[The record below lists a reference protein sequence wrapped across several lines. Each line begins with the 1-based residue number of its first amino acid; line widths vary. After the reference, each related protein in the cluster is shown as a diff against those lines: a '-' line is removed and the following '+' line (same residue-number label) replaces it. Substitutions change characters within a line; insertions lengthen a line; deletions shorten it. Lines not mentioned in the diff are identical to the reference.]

1 MKLQSIKRSAALPLA
16 LVLLFSAPI
25 LLHAQMDTMSGP
37 PKVLVI
43 DREFLKPGKAGGL
56 HEKSESNFIRA
67 SAAAKTKNYYFG
79 MDSLSG
85 PSRSLFFFAY
95 PSFEAWEK
103 QNQTDRK
110 NATLTAAIDHAF
122 NADGELLSSYE
133 QSAWTLRPELS
144 LNTGNLVGKRYMEIT
159 QIIVR
164 PGHNQE
170 IEELAKLYVDTYK
183 KAVPTANWAAFEL
196 MYGVTTNGSSGGA
209 FLFITTLKSL
219 SEADR
224 ELGENKQ
231 FMDALGANGK
241 KRLAELSAGAETI
254 TTNLFEFNP
263 KISYPP
269 DEWIK
274 AEPDFWKP
282 KPAAAPAP
290 KPATTPAP

>member
-1 MKLQSIKRSAALPLA
+1 MN
-16 LVLLFSAPI
+16 V
-25 LLHAQMDTMSGP
+25 MDGP

-43 DREFLKPGKAGGL
+43 EREFLKPGKSGSS
-56 HEKSESNFIRA
+56 HEKTESNFVRA
-67 SAAAKTKNYYFG
+67 FTAAKSKSYYFG

-85 PSRSLFFFAY
+85 PSRSLFFLAF

-103 QNQTDRK
+103 DTLANRK
-110 NATLTAAIDHAF
+110 NATLSAAVDHAS
-122 NADGELLSSYE
+122 NVDGELLSAYE
-133 QSAWTLRPELS
+133 QTAWVLREDLS

-164 PGHNQE
+164 PGHNQD
-170 IEELAKLYVDTYK
+170 IEELAKLYLDTYK
-183 KAVPTANWAAFEL
+183 KAIPTANWAAFEL
-196 MYGVTTNGSSGGA
+196 NYGTAPNGASSGGA

-224 ELGENKQ
+224 ELGEGKQ
-231 FMDALGANGK
+231 FMDALGSNGRK
-241 KRLAELSAGAETI
+241 HLSELSTGAESI
-254 TTNLFEFNP
+254 QTNLFEFNP

-274 AEPDFWKP
+274 TEPDFWKP

-290 KPATTPAP
+290 KPAP

>member
-1 MKLQSIKRSAALPLA
+1 MKLQSIKRSAALPLSLA
-16 LVLLFSAPI
+16 LLFSAP
-25 LLHAQMDTMSGP
+25 LALHAQQDPMNGP

-43 DREFLKPGKAGGL
+43 DREFLKPGKSGAL
-56 HEKSESNFIRA
+56 HEKSESNFVRA
-67 SAAAKTKNYYFG
+67 SMAAKTKNYYFG
-79 MDSLSG
+79 MDALSG
-85 PSRSLFFFAY
+85 ASRSLFFFAY

-103 QNQTDRK
+103 QTLADRK

-122 NADGELLSSYE
+122 NVDGELLSSYE
-133 QSAWTLRPELS
+133 QSAWNLRPDLS
-144 LNTGNLVGKRYMEIT
+144 FNTGNLVGKRYMEIT

-164 PGHNQE
+164 PGHNQD

-183 KAVPTANWAAFEL
+183 KAIPTANWAAFEL
-196 MYGVTTNGSSGGA
+196 MYGVTTNTSSGGA

-231 FMDALGANGK
+231 FMDALGDKGR

-254 TTNLFEFNP
+254 TTNLFELNP

-269 DEWIK
+269 EEWIK

-290 KPATTPAP
+290 KPAQ

>member
-1 MKLQSIKRSAALPLA
+1 MKLQSIKLFAALPLA
-16 LVLLFSAPI
+16 LVLVFSAPLI
-25 LLHAQMDTMSGP
+25 LHSQMNAMDGP

-56 HEKSESNFIRA
+56 HEKTESNFVRA
-67 SAAAKTKNYYFG
+67 SMAAKTKNYYFG

-85 PSRSLFFFAY
+85 ASRSLFFFAY

-103 QNQTDRK
+103 QTLADRK
-110 NATLTAAIDHAF
+110 NATLTAAMDHAF
-122 NADGELLSSYE
+122 NVDGELLSSYE

-164 PGHNQE
+164 PGHNQD

-196 MYGVTTNGSSGGA
+196 MYGVLNTGGSNSGA
-209 FLFITTLKSL
+209 FLFISTLKSL
-219 SEADR
+219 SEADH

-254 TTNLFEFNP
+254 TTNLFELNP

-282 KPAAAPAP
+282 KPTAAP
-290 KPATTPAP
+290 KPATTPTP